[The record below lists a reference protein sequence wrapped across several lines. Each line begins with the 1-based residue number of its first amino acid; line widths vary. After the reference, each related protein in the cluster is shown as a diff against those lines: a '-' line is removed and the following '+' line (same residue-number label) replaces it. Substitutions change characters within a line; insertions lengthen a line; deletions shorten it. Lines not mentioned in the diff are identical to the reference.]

1 MVTLQD
7 QCESDKAVV
16 DLAEIGDAFV
26 GDVRVG
32 VNQLPFAPYKR
43 MALDWTSLDEL
54 DRLTIVST
62 TAYDDRAMLLIE
74 RKVGRAN
81 FADRSPEVLKHESN
95 IA

>member
-7 QCESDKAVV
+7 QRKADKAVI
-16 DLAEIGDAFV
+16 DLPEVGDTLV
-26 GDVRVG
+26 GDVGVR
-32 VNQLPFAPYKR
+32 VNQLPFASNER
-43 MALDWTSLDEL
+43 MALYRTSLDEF

-62 TAYDDRAMLLIE
+62 AAYDDRAMLLIE

-95 IA
+95 VA

>member
-16 DLAEIGDAFV
+16 DLTEIGDALV
-26 GDVRVG
+26 GDVRVR
-32 VNQLPFAPYKR
+32 VNQLPFAPYER
-43 MALDWTSLDEL
+43 VALDWTSLDEL

-62 TAYDDRAMLLIE
+62 AAYDDRAMLLIE

-95 IA
+95 VA